1 MTYIIKSNRF
11 MDKLKASPFCGR
23 MVIKRGK
30 QGETGIICEFYTE
43 TPLASGYGE

>member
-1 MTYIIKSNRF
+1 
-11 MDKLKASPFCGR
+11 

-30 QGETGIICEFYTE
+30 QGETGIICEFYIE